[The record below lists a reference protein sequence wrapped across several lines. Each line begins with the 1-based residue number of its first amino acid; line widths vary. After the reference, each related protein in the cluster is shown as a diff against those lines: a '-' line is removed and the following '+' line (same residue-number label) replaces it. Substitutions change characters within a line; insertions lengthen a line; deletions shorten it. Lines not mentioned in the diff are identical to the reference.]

1 MAEKV
6 LITGASGALAQ
17 RVKHLLLEKG
27 YNVITLTTNKKKA
40 NGKDIFH
47 WNVSKKIVDPKAL
60 VDCSHIV
67 HLSGYSIMKPWT
79 TANKKLMYESRID
92 AAQLLYYSCKD
103 LGVKPKTVISASAM
117 GYYGIDV
124 KELMSEDDA
133 PTQDWLSQMCVDW
146 EKATQSF
153 QSLGSRVVHMRI
165 SLLLSKDSGFL
176 QPTML
181 SMRLGAGVV
190 FGSGKQNIEWIH
202 IDDASKFVYYAIE
215 NQSITG
221 AYNLATEQKW
231 TQYEFMKFVKR
242 KVAFYALLI
251 KLPSFVLRLIFGGRS
266 VILEGGCALSVNKL
280 KATNFEYDYPTLDSA
295 IDIEMYK
302 S

>member
-17 RVKHLLLEKG
+17 RVKHLLLEKE
-27 YNVITLTTNKKKA
+27 YDVITFTTNKKKA
-40 NGKDIFH
+40 NRNDVFY

-60 VDCSHIV
+60 VNCSHIV

-79 TANKKLMYESRID
+79 TRNKKLMYESRID
-92 AAQLLYYSCKD
+92 AVQLLYYSCKD

-117 GYYGIDV
+117 GYYGTDS

-190 FGSGKQNIEWIH
+190 FGNGKQNIEWIH

-215 NQSITG
+215 NQSING

-280 KATNFEYDYPTLDSA
+280 LATNFEYDYPTLDSA
-295 IDIEMYK
+295 INKEMYK

>member
-6 LITGASGALAQ
+6 LITGAGGALAQ
-17 RVKHLLLEKG
+17 RVKHLLLGKG
-27 YNVITLTTNKKKA
+27 YDVITLTTNKKKV
-40 NGKDIFH
+40 NSKDIFY

-60 VDCSHIV
+60 VNCSHIV

-92 AAQLLYYSCKD
+92 AVQLLFYSCKD

-117 GYYGIDV
+117 GYYGIDT
-124 KELMSEDDA
+124 KKLMSEDDA

-181 SMRLGAGVV
+181 SMRLGASVV

-202 IDDASKFVYYAIE
+202 IDDASKFVYFAIE
-215 NQSITG
+215 NQYIAG

-280 KATNFEYDYPTLDSA
+280 ITTNFEYDYPTLEKA
-295 IDIEMYK
+295 IDKEMYK

>member
-1 MAEKV
+1 MVEKV
-6 LITGASGALAQ
+6 LITGAGGALAQ
-17 RVKHLLLEKG
+17 RVKHLLFEKG
-27 YNVITLTTNKKKA
+27 YDVITLTTNKKKV
-40 NGKDIFH
+40 NSKDVFY
-47 WNVSKKIVDPKAL
+47 WNISKKIVDPKAL
-60 VDCSHIV
+60 VNCSHIV

-92 AAQLLYYSCKD
+92 AVQLLYYSCKD

-117 GYYGIDV
+117 GYYGIDA

-181 SMRLGAGVV
+181 STRLGACVV

-295 IDIEMYK
+295 IYKEMYK

>member
-17 RVKHLLLEKG
+17 RVKQLLLKKG
-27 YNVITLTTNKKKA
+27 YDVITLTTNKKKV
-40 NGKDIFH
+40 NSKDVFY
-47 WNVSKKIVDPKAL
+47 WNVSKKIVDTKAI

-92 AAQLLYYSCKD
+92 AIQLLYYSCKD

-117 GYYGIDV
+117 GYYGIDA

-133 PTQDWLSQMCVDW
+133 PKQDWLSQMCVDW

-153 QSLGSRVVHMRI
+153 KSLASRVVHMRI

-280 KATNFEYDYPTLDSA
+280 KATNFECDYPTLDSA
-295 IDIEMYK
+295 IDKEMYK

>member
-17 RVKHLLLEKG
+17 RVKYLLLEKG
-27 YNVITLTTNKKKA
+27 YNVITLTTNKKKV
-40 NGKDIFH
+40 NSKDIFY
-47 WNVSKKIVDPKAL
+47 WNVSKKIVNPKAL
-60 VDCSHIV
+60 VDCSQIV

-79 TANKKLMYESRID
+79 TVNKKLMYESRID

-117 GYYGIDV
+117 GYYGIDA

-146 EKATQSF
+146 EKAIQNF

-181 SMRLGAGVV
+181 SMRLGACVV

-215 NQSITG
+215 NQYIAG

-251 KLPSFVLRLIFGGRS
+251 KFPSFALRLIFGGRS
-266 VILEGGCALSVNKL
+266 LILEGGCALSVNKL
-280 KATNFEYDYPTLDSA
+280 IATNFEYDYPTLDSA
-295 IDIEMYK
+295 IEKEMYK

>member
-1 MAEKV
+1 MVEKV

-17 RVKHLLLEKG
+17 RVKYFLLEKG
-27 YNVITLTTNKKKA
+27 YDVITLTTNKKKV
-40 NGKDIFH
+40 NSKDVFY

-60 VDCSHIV
+60 VNCSHIV

-92 AAQLLYYSCKD
+92 AVQLLYYSCND

-117 GYYGIDV
+117 GYYGIDS

-153 QSLGSRVVHMRI
+153 QSLGSRVIHMRI

-181 SMRLGAGVV
+181 SMRLGASVV

-202 IDDASKFVYYAIE
+202 IDDASKFVCYAIE

-295 IDIEMYK
+295 IDKEMYK